1 MGAGNFKNKK
11 VSTNRYG
18 SKGCGKG
25 FGCKGSDDKASGYV
39 GAPYNFVPFSEKV
52 YEYPQGKQVMH
63 DRISDE
69 LFTGDRKS
77 VV

>member
-52 YEYPQGKQVMH
+52 YEYPQ
-63 DRISDE
+63 
-69 LFTGDRKS
+69 
-77 VV
+77 